1 MFRMTPV
8 SGTDPKHLQLD
19 VEVSRLA
26 DAQYGVFSREQL
38 RGLGVTNR
46 MIYRR
51 LASGRWE
58 RLNPNVFRV
67 GGAPSS
73 WRQSLR
79 AATLGWGDG
88 SVISHRSAAPS
99 WRFAGFEPGLVEITV
114 PRHRRRAIPGIVH
127 RNVLF
132 EADVTIH
139 EGIPITTPARTLIDL
154 ASVCP
159 THQVEEALDDALR
172 RKMISIPRI
181 RWRLAEIEGDGGRP
195 GVSLLRS
202 LIDARA
208 EGVVS
213 QSVLETHLLRAM
225 ASADLPKPTQQY
237 EIRDREGHKAFVDF
251 AFPTEKVAVE
261 ADGYRWHSGRIKW
274 QADLTRRNR
283 ISSLGWCVIHVTW
296 DDLMNRPD
304 LVIDSITLAL
314 GRSDT

>member
-1 MFRMTPV
+1 MTTV
-8 SGTDPKHLQLD
+8 SGTDPKHLPLD
-19 VEVSRLA
+19 VEISRIA

-67 GGAPSS
+67 GGAPAS
-73 WRQSLR
+73 WQQSLR

-88 SVISHRSAAPS
+88 SVISHRSAAS
-99 WRFAGFEPGLVEITV
+99 IWRVAGFEPGLVELTV

-159 THQVEEALDDALR
+159 THQVEEALDDVLR

-208 EGVVS
+208 EGIVS
-213 QSVLETHLLRAM
+213 QSVLETRLLRVMVRAG
-225 ASADLPKPTQQY
+225 LPKPVSQY
-237 EIRDREGHKAFVDF
+237 RIRDGGEQVAIVDF

-274 QADLTRRNR
+274 QADLKRRNR
-283 ISSLGWCVIHVTW
+283 ISSLGWCVIHATW
-296 DDLMNRPD
+296 DDLMDRPD
-304 LVIDSITLAL
+304 QVIDSIKRAL
-314 GRSDT
+314 RRSVT